1 MSYHYVITSLKIN
14 EWIRKQWYI
23 YTMKYYTA
31 ERKKELL
38 SFATTWIE
46 LESIILS
53 EISQAVKDKYVKQI
67 LMDIK
72 REIESNIVMTGNF
85 NTPLLSM
92 DKSSIQKINKEMVT
106 LNDQ

>member
-1 MSYHYVITSLKIN
+1 M
-14 EWIRKQWYI
+14 EF
-23 YTMKYYTA
+23 YTA
-31 ERKKELL
+31 ERKKE
-38 SFATTWIE
+38 FIPFVTAWME